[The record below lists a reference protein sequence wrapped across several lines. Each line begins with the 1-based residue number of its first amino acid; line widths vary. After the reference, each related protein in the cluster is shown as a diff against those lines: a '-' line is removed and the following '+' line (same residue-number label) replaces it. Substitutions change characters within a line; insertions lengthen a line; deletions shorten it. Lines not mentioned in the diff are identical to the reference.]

1 MATTKSDTLNY
12 RGELALIG
20 QNATPFFRAI
30 SGSAKR
36 TSSFLFPLAQAWSL
50 SAASQSAITEDA
62 SIVAGTPTT
71 VTRAERTN
79 TVQIEKYDVAVSFKK
94 QSTSGQ
100 MSGIN
105 TNDANPV
112 VDELTFQKTAQ
123 LRQMA
128 INVEYA
134 FLNGTYAAATNTATA
149 AKTRGLVT
157 GTTTN
162 AVNASSAKLSKALI
176 QELLRTMAGTGSPF
190 QDPVILVNAFQRQLL
205 SDIYGYAPMDRTL
218 GGLSIKQ
225 IETDFGMFG
234 VLYTPQLS
242 TSVLQIAELSV
253 CSPVYVPFSFTPDG
267 GVQDVAVTSPEGI
280 DVAWVP
286 TATTAAAR
294 GGFWYTQIGI
304 DYGPEE
310 YHGKIT
316 SLATS

>member
-12 RGELALIG
+12 RGELFLVGAY
-20 QNATPFFRAI
+20 QTPFIRAI
-30 SGSAKR
+30 AGKAKR
-36 TSSFLFPLAQAWSL
+36 TNSFLFPMAQPYSL
-50 SAASQSAITEDA
+50 TSASQPAITEDA

-71 VTRAERTN
+71 ITRAEDTN
-79 TVQIEKYDVAVSFKK
+79 TAQIMKYDVAVSFKK
-94 QSTSGQ
+94 QSQYGV

-105 TNDANPV
+105 TNDGNPV

-128 INVEYA
+128 IDTEYS
-134 FLNGTYAAATNTATA
+134 FLQGAYAAATNTATA
-149 AKTRGLVT
+149 AKTRGLIA

-162 AVNASSAKLSKALI
+162 AVNASSAKLSKALF
-176 QELLRTMAGTGSPF
+176 QELLRTMAGNGSPF
-190 QDPVILVNAFQRQLL
+190 QDPVIMVNAFQKQLL
-205 SDIYGYAPMDRTL
+205 SDIYGYAPMDRNI
-218 GGLSIKQ
+218 GGLNIKQ

-234 VLYTPQLS
+234 VIYDPFMT
-242 TSVLQIAELSV
+242 TSVLQVAELSV
-253 CSPVYVPFSFTPDG
+253 CAPVFVPFSFAADG
-267 GVQDVAVTSPEGI
+267 GIMDVKATSPEGI

-286 TATTAAAR
+286 TGTVAAAR
-294 GGFWYTQIGI
+294 GGFWYTQVGL